1 MNDKLT
7 TWFPL
12 VLLAILAALTYWL
25 DRAVQLPAGNR
36 NELARHDP
44 DYTAVNLSARSMA
57 ADGEIKSTLFATK
70 MIHYPDDDTTFLQ
83 APKLV
88 SYSSGKSPITI
99 TSREALMSK
108 DGNTVDFQDD
118 VRVSRAAYDDK
129 SELVMQ
135 TSFLHV
141 IPDDK
146 IAETDR
152 PVTITDANTIVNA
165 VGLELDGKTHI
176 LKLKSRVKGVYDQH
190 KK

>member
-7 TWFPL
+7 AWFPL

-25 DRAVQLPAGNR
+25 DHAVQLPAGSR
-36 NELARHDP
+36 NELGRHDP

-70 MIHYPDDDTTFLQ
+70 LIHYSDDDSTYLQ

-88 SYSSGKSPITI
+88 SYSSGPPITI
-99 TSREALMSK
+99 TSREATMSK

-118 VRVSRAAYDDK
+118 VRVSRAAHDDK

-141 IPDDK
+141 IPDEK

-152 PVTITDANTIVNA
+152 PVTITDANTIVHA